1 MDRLIKFL
9 RDKGG
14 VTVIEYSLIAC
25 ITTLIILVALWGA
38 RGYMSQIFS
47 AVVSVLAQGFSGS

>member
-9 RDKGG
+9 RDEGG
-14 VTVIEYSLIAC
+14 VTVIEYSLIAS
-25 ITTLIILVALWGA
+25 ITTLIITVALWGA

-47 AVVSVLAQGFSGS
+47 AVVSVLQQGVSG